1 MSTKSVWNQQK
12 FYLTGSA
19 VHFDVRKSKRPIE
32 DEDDDE
38 NDYDSLNAWEPYYGL
53 SYMP

>member
-1 MSTKSVWNQQK
+1 MI
-12 FYLTGSA
+12 
-19 VHFDVRKSKRPIE
+19 DVTLPCIPMFAKKRPIE

-38 NDYDSLNAWEPYYGL
+38 NDYDSPNAWEPYYRL